1 MLAPL
6 ARAEGADAVNRI
18 LVIGGYGGFGA
29 RLARRLAAAGHAV
42 LVGGRDAA
50 KGSAFAATLARAEG
64 VCVDRDGD
72 VGAVL
77 ARLKP
82 DLLVDAAGPFQGS
95 DYRVAEACLAAGIP
109 YLDLA
114 DGRAFVTGFAGL
126 DERARGAGIAMVS
139 GASSVPALSGAA
151 ARQLAAGLDRVTRVD
166 IAISAS
172 ARATASRSVT
182 GAVLSYAGRPI
193 RVWRGRRW
201 EERPGCG
208 DLRRELFALPG
219 SPRLRRLCGLCDVPD
234 LDLLPALL
242 PGRPAV
248 TFRAGPE
255 RALQMRLL
263 AAASLLV
270 RWGWARSLRGLT
282 LLALRAQK
290 AMRLASSDRSAMAVN
305 LWGWRGDTPVER
317 RWTLIAEHGDGPE
330 IPTLAACLLA
340 ERLLAGEVPAGARDA
355 AGLLDLADF
364 EPLFAG
370 LAIRHAVV
378 ETIGRDLLYRRVMG
392 AAFDRLPSLVRTIHQ
407 VHGDAGASGEG
418 SVRRGGGP
426 AGRAVAWF
434 GGFPPAGDYPLHVS
448 FEENDGVER
457 WTRRFGPHRF
467 DSRLSEDGGKL
478 VERFGPMRFA
488 FDLPADATGLAMRLT
503 GWSLFGMKLP
513 RFLAPR
519 IDARE
524 WQEEDRFHLHV
535 AIAMPLIGEVV
546 RYDGWLRPAD

>member
-1 MLAPL
+1 MLAAL
-6 ARAEGADAVNRI
+6 ARSEGADVVRRI
-18 LVIGGYGGFGA
+18 LLIGGYGGFGA
-29 RLARRLAAAGHAV
+29 RLARRLAAAGLVV

-50 KGSAFAATLARAEG
+50 KASAFAATLARGEG
-64 VCVDRDGD
+64 VRLDRDGD
-72 VGAVL
+72 VGAAL
-77 ARLKP
+77 ARLTP
-82 DLLVDAAGPFQGS
+82 DLLVDAAGPFQDS
-95 DYRVAEACLAAGIP
+95 DYRVAEACLAARIP

-126 DERARGAGIAMVS
+126 DARARAAGVAMVS
-139 GASSVPALSGAA
+139 GASSVPALSGAV
-151 ARQLAAGLDRVTRVD
+151 ARELAAGLDRVTRVD

-182 GAVLSYAGRPI
+182 EAILSYAGRPV

-208 DLRRELFALPG
+208 DLAREVFARPG
-219 SPRLRRLCGLCDVPD
+219 GAKLRRLCGLCDVPD

-248 TFRAGPE
+248 TLRAGPE

-263 AAASLLV
+263 AAASLPV
-270 RWGWARSLRGLT
+270 RWGRARSLRPLT
-282 LLALRAQK
+282 PLAMRSQR
-290 AMRLASSDRSAMAVN
+290 AMRLMSSDRSAMAVT
-305 LWGWRGDTPVER
+305 LWGWRGESPVER
-317 RWTLIAEHGDGPE
+317 RWTLIAEQGDGPE
-330 IPTLAACLLA
+330 IPTLAAYLLA
-340 ERLLAGEVPAGARDA
+340 ERLLAGAVPAGAGDA

-364 EPLFAG
+364 EPLFAE
-370 LAIRHAVV
+370 LAIRHARV
-378 ETIGRDLLYRRVMG
+378 ETVGRDLLYRRVMG
-392 AAFDRLPSLVRTIHQ
+392 AAFDRLPPLVRAIHQ
-407 VHGDAGASGEG
+407 VHGDAGASGQG
-418 SVRRGGGP
+418 SVRRGGGL

-434 GGFPPAGDYPLHVS
+434 GGFPPAGEYPLHVS
-448 FEENDGVER
+448 FEENGGVER
-457 WTRRFGPHRF
+457 WTRHFGPHRF
-467 DSRLSEDGGKL
+467 DSRLSEHGGKL

-488 FDLPADATGLAMRLT
+488 FDLPGDATGLVMRLT
-503 GWSLFGMKLP
+503 GWSLFGMRLP

-535 AIAMPLIGEVV
+535 AIAMPLVGEVV